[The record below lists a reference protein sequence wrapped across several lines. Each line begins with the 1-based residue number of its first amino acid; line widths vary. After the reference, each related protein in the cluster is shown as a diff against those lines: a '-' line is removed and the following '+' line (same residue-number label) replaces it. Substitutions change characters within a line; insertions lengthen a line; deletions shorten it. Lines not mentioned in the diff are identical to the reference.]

1 MDSTVTC
8 KGCGAEV
15 SELAVFPG
23 RICLSC
29 YSKTPEAN
37 APLTGEQV
45 VAMFGRT
52 VRRI

>member
-1 MDSTVTC
+1 MDDTVSC
-8 KGCGAEV
+8 KACGAEV

-45 VAMFGRT
+45 AGMFRKA
-52 VRRI
+52 VRR